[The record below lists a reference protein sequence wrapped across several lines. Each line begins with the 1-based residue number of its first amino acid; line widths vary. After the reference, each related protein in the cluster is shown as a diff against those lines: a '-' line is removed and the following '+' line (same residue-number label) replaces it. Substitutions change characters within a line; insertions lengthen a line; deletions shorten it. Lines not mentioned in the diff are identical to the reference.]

1 MKMPNWKTWMII
13 AAFVVSLFV
22 TLTCYLMAWHGEYF
36 GIAGV
41 FIASIWGGLS
51 RWFAKVL
58 MEA

>member
-1 MKMPNWKTWMII
+1 MIV

-36 GIAGV
+36 GITGV

-51 RWFAKVL
+51 RWFTKVL

>member
-1 MKMPNWKTWMII
+1 MII